1 MSVKVYTLDSIKE
14 ARLSGDKR
22 ISAPVFEGNRFENL
36 SAVRGPHET
45 LMSKGTADENRAELE
60 ALRYKISMAAQAP
73 TQAEIDAFW
82 GKFYLDVTRK
92 AKEAPD
98 LTSLIAMEV
107 VNYEF
112 PETVNLRDVLPFR
125 GQMATVS
132 GANDAV
138 PLIEQAIGNVDTM
151 SLAIKAVGWKTTLK
165 NELFN
170 KSFSTD
176 KVVQAAVDAD
186 VDARNQATA
195 GVMIGATWVAS
206 NQQAPVTTS
215 GLTYDEKMYETIL
228 AAVKKLRNLK
238 DIQNGRKIS
247 APRIN
252 ILCNSAD
259 TWAIE
264 NVIRGQLNGN
274 GGDARVNNRPA
285 LPINAI
291 VEYDQGI
298 NHGFTIGKETI
309 SAPGVTA
316 GKCYLYVPDVLM
328 VASKRPFTMETGKG
342 SVLELSTQEYAWY
355 RVMGVY
361 SKPFLGSSYPGTS
374 VGAGYGFAIEA
385 TLPS

>member
-1 MSVKVYTLDSIKE
+1 MSVKVFTLASIKE
-14 ARLSGDKR
+14 SRLAGNKK
-22 ISAPVFEGNRFENL
+22 IQAPVFEGSSRENL
-36 SAVRGPHET
+36 VTNRGAKEV
-45 LMSKGTADENRAELE
+45 LMSSGTADENRQELE
-60 ALRYKISMAAQAP
+60 NLRYRLSMAAQAP

-92 AKEAPD
+92 AMESPD
-98 LTSLIAMEV
+98 LTGLIAQEV
-107 VNYEF
+107 TNFEF

-165 NELFN
+165 NELYN

-186 VDARNQATA
+186 TDARNQATA
-195 GVMIGATWVAS
+195 GVMIGATYDDSQSQAAVAT
-206 NQQAPVTTS
+206 A

-238 DIQNGRKIS
+238 DGNTKRKIS
-247 APRIN
+247 APQIN

-274 GGDARVNNRPA
+274 SAKSSNRPA

-298 NHGFTIGKETI
+298 NDGFTVGKETI

-316 GKCYLYVPDVLM
+316 GTIFLYVPGVLL

-355 RVMGVY
+355 RVQGVY
-361 SKPFLGSSYPGTS
+361 SKTFLGSSYAGTAL
-374 VGAGYGFAIEA
+374 GDGYGYTVKVA
-385 TLPS
+385 LPT